1 MRVYEKALHLLCV
14 KSNDEILK
22 ELYEAL
28 GDFHLLRFRGFQLAT
43 ILQSRDNIKEAIEV
57 HRKKVL
63 WQVRRIYRTRNLI
76 VHSGRTPKYIHS
88 LIENGHD
95 YLDWLVFE
103 IIKMSTGE
111 YSIRTFE
118 QAFELAH
125 IKHSVFMKNLSNTS
139 ELDAENVGFL
149 LRESWGL
156 TSASSRRAKGA
167 RG

>member
-1 MRVYEKALHLLCV
+1 MTL
-14 KSNDEILK
+14 
-22 ELYEAL
+22 
-28 GDFHLLRFRGFQLAT
+28 T
-43 ILQSRDNIKEAIEV
+43 P
-57 HRKKVL
+57 
-63 WQVRRIYRTRNLI
+63 LI
-76 VHSGRTPKYIHS
+76 PHS

-95 YLDWLVFE
+95 YLDQLVFE

-118 QAFELAH
+118 QAFELAQ
-125 IKHSVFMKNLSNTS
+125 IKHSVFMKNLSKTDEFDS
-139 ELDAENVGFL
+139 ENVGFL